1 MTLWREKEIEMTL
14 QSDVRG
20 VSIFSDIECTA
31 LVEYDA
37 IEGEIEWKMN
47 GFKFINYRTHQVT
60 IITEDQDCVHW
71 AILKNAIDDN
81 VIWESLRGGY
91 EFSIDAES
99 GYGHSPKEETS

>member
-37 IEGEIEWKMN
+37 IEGEIEWKVKS
-47 GFKFINYRTHQVT
+47 FKFTNCRTSETT

-71 AILKNAIDDN
+71 AILKNAVDDD
-81 VIWESLRGGY
+81 VILESLSGGY
-91 EFSIDAES
+91 EFSIDADS
-99 GYGHSPKEETS
+99 GYGHSLKEATS